1 MSVITLT
8 KKNYENAVM
17 EAVNI
22 LNAGGI
28 IAYPTESFYALGAM
42 ALNEKAVKK
51 IFDLKNRPY
60 GKPLPLIVD
69 DIQTLLSVAEEVP
82 DQASEMIKKFWPGPL
97 TMIFKAQNEV
107 PVLLTGNTKNVAVR
121 IPGESAALQIA
132 KSIKAAV
139 TATSANLS
147 SQPPAINAEAVLSYF
162 GDNIDLILDGG
173 NAPGGKPSTI
183 LDETVT
189 PPRILRE
196 GSIRSDQIINC

>member
-17 EAVNI
+17 EAVKI
-22 LNAGGI
+22 LKAGGI

-69 DIQTLLSVAEEVP
+69 DIQTLLTAAKEVP
-82 DQASEMIKKFWPGPL
+82 DRAKEMINKFWPGPL
-97 TMIFKAQNEV
+97 TMIFKARKEV
-107 PVLLTGNTKNVAVR
+107 PLLITGDSKNVAVR

-147 SQPPAINAEAVLSYF
+147 SQPPAINVEAVLTYF

-183 LDETVT
+183 IDVTVT
-189 PPRILRE
+189 PVRILRE
-196 GSIRSDQIINC
+196 GSIELNRQTI